1 MKRIHTGMAGYL
13 SDREVRRGDREERK
27 TLDEKERRLAEIWLL
42 IFLVACFEIALIIA
56 LM

>member
-42 IFLVACFEIALIIA
+42 ILLVACFEIALIIA